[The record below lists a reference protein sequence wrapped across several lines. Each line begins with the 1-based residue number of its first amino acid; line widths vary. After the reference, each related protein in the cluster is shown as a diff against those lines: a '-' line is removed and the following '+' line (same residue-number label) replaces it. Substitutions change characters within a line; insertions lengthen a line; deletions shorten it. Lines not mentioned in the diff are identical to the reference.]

1 KQSMWVRR
9 VLVIDLD
16 VHQGNGTAEIFRD
29 DPDVFTLSIHGE
41 KNYPFHKPPS
51 SLDVGLPD
59 RTGDRTYLRTLEEVL
74 DQVFHR
80 FQPDLIFYLG
90 GIDPLKEDYFGRLSL
105 TTDGLMKRD
114 RTVIEIGAGKNIP
127 LVLLLSGGYAPSLQE
142 TVEAHALMFRAA
154 REVYEGKRPGFS
166 KRQKRIS

>member
-1 KQSMWVRR
+1 M
-9 VLVIDLD
+9 
-16 VHQGNGTAEIFRD
+16 
-29 DPDVFTLSIHGE
+29 
-41 KNYPFHKPPS
+41 
-51 SLDVGLPD
+51 
-59 RTGDRTYLRTLEEVL
+59 
-74 DQVFHR
+74 FHR

-114 RTVIEIGAGKNIP
+114 RTVIETVAGRNIP